1 MMLLTLA
8 MAFAVQTAQ
17 AETVTKT
24 YLFSGHMESEY
35 YNFVCDGH
43 FYVEGVTG
51 THYNSSPATWNFNS
65 TGSISFTLADGIV
78 FTFASSSNK
87 ISVPSSE
94 YLGGEGNVTFTVSG
108 GTNNY
113 YIWRVEVY
121 DKNNHTLFNEYNWKD
136 NNVEGTKTFSK
147 TINAGTDGLSVKKIV
162 ITYSQ
167 QDIYLIDA
175 SSTTI
180 SGVDDSYT
188 YQGSSI
194 SPEPTVVCNGR
205 TLTKGEHYTVVY
217 LNNDKSGVASV
228 TIYGKSPYHGLVS
241 KQYALTAASSEM
253 EWAAGSYQ
261 ATEDMAYTTISV
273 KGDVTLTIAEGVTL
287 SASKGITIADGAKL
301 TINGPGTLT
310 VSNSTEAAAGANA
323 ASNIASSGG
332 DVNLGI
338 AGSGGEGHSG
348 IAGNVVVNSGTIN
361 VTGGQGGNGGKGISD
376 LLTIY
381 GGTVIISGGQ
391 GGDGGAKGTNGT
403 MGDEGDWG
411 QALGGT
417 VTCTVDHGIQ
427 ERNNGGTWSY
437 LASGST
443 SDKNYVRVVENTPLS
458 LYDDADNT
466 SAIAAAAGDRMPRTV
481 TLSGRTLYKDG
492 KWNTLCLPFD
502 VVLEGSPLDGDGV
515 DVRMLSESDFSGG
528 TLTLTFTNE
537 GAVTTIE
544 AGKPYIIKWDA
555 TGEHLTESNLVFSGV
570 TVKSGITN
578 KETNYVDF
586 CGTFSP
592 EGIFESGTAK
602 HNLYLGAANT
612 LYWPTVTNFKVN
624 SFRAYFQLKNGLTCG
639 TPDADPEQG
648 GSQLSVRAFNLNFGD
663 EDDVTGILSTTDF
676 TDVTDK
682 ADVWFTLDGR
692 KLSEK
697 PTKKGLYIVNG
708 RKVFIK

>member
-8 MAFAVQTAQ
+8 MAFVVQTAQ

-121 DKNNHTLFNEYNWKD
+121 DKNNHTLFDEYNWKD

-323 ASNIASSGG
+323 ASNIAGSGG

-361 VTGGQGGNGGKGISD
+361 VTGGQGGNGGNGSYNTLFVALLDGGVGGAGGAGISGSLTVYGGTVYITGGTGGTGGTSGIGGKGGKGGTGGTGGKGISD
-376 LLTIY
+376 LLTVY

-417 VTCTVDHGIQ
+417 VTCTADHGIQ
-427 ERNNGGTWSY
+427 ERNNGGH
-437 LASGST
+437 L
-443 SDKNYVRVVENTPLS
+443 ELLS
-458 LYDDADNT
+458 LGQHQRQELR
-466 SAIAAAAGDRMPRTV
+466 AG
-481 TLSGRTLYKDG
+481 G
-492 KWNTLCLPFD
+492 
-502 VVLEGSPLDGDGV
+502 
-515 DVRMLSESDFSGG
+515 
-528 TLTLTFTNE
+528 
-537 GAVTTIE
+537 
-544 AGKPYIIKWDA
+544 
-555 TGEHLTESNLVFSGV
+555 GEHAALPLRRRRQHLGHR
-570 TVKSGITN
+570 GG
-578 KETNYVDF
+578 
-586 CGTFSP
+586 CGRP
-592 EGIFESGTAK
+592 HAP
-602 HNLYLGAANT
+602 H
-612 LYWPTVTNFKVN
+612 
-624 SFRAYFQLKNGLTCG
+624 R
-639 TPDADPEQG
+639 DP
-648 GSQLSVRAFNLNFGD
+648 
-663 EDDVTGILSTTDF
+663 
-676 TDVTDK
+676 
-682 ADVWFTLDGR
+682 
-692 KLSEK
+692 
-697 PTKKGLYIVNG
+697 
-708 RKVFIK
+708 